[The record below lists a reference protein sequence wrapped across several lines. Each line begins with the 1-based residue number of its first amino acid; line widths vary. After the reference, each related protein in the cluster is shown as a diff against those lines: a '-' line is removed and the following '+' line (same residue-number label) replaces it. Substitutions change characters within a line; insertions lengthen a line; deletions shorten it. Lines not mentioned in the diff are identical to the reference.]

1 MLSEPARLR
10 PRSLAEDARTEIERL
25 IVAGAIAPGE
35 RINEARLAAA
45 LGISRGPLREALRGM
60 AADGWITLRPNRG
73 AFVQAISPEEAME
86 AFGERAALCSFA
98 ARRIAGAPRPGLV
111 AELARQ
117 VDAMQGAVEA
127 DDHARFYDLNDA
139 FHAAIVDGAGNRRL
153 SLAHERSLRD
163 LRLYRMRTIVHGRGL
178 ARANAEHREIVA
190 AIAAG
195 DGARA
200 ADLMDS
206 HVLTGRRGYIEPAVP
221 ADG

>member
-1 MLSEPARLR
+1 
-10 PRSLAEDARTEIERL
+10 
-25 IVAGAIAPGE
+25 
-35 RINEARLAAA
+35 
-45 LGISRGPLREALRGM
+45 
-60 AADGWITLRPNRG
+60 
-73 AFVQAISPEEAME
+73 ME

-98 ARRIAGAPRPGLV
+98 ARRIAGAASPDFV
-111 AELARQ
+111 AELTRQ
-117 VDAMQGAVEA
+117 VGAMQAAVEA
-127 DDHARFYDLNDA
+127 NDHARFYDLNDA
-139 FHAAIVDGAGNRRL
+139 FHAAIVDEAGNRRL

-178 ARANAEHREIVA
+178 ARANSEHREIVA

-206 HVLTGRRGYIEPAVP
+206 HVLGGRRGYIEPAVP